1 MPTSIYGAKRCRRAS
16 QSNDPVDIDRVA
28 IRTTLNLLPNTKF
41 SKDLKDPYEEKLG
54 GFIEINIGGE
64 SIVFVQS
71 EGRRA
76 SREQRQKSIVFGQ
89 RERSVLLSIE
99 GKLDVQR
106 DKLMSKKEGFLPNME
121 FEQDPESLASELA
134 ARMNAMSNATD
145 NAIDLEKTLSNAYN
159 RQRQSKITGEILEI
173 VAGVE
178 VFL

>member
-1 MPTSIYGAKRCRRAS
+1 MQSSQLLLSSLLATEKR
-16 QSNDPVDIDRVA
+16 
-28 IRTTLNLLPNTKF
+28 
-41 SKDLKDPYEEKLG
+41 
-54 GFIEINIGGE
+54 
-64 SIVFVQS
+64 S
-71 EGRRA
+71 EGMIK
-76 SREQRQKSIVFGQ
+76 QKLPIFVNGQ
-89 RERSVLLSIE
+89 FIGIILDEFVVNNFQSVLLSIE

-121 FEQDPESLASELA
+121 FEQDPVQILDALMPLVLQESLASELA

-178 VFL
+178 